1 MLVPEQALGGEQR
14 RVLGRFS
21 PFMIRCCQSMFTLTL
36 SSPRSPSLWITY
48 SVIPMFRI
56 MIFIAGSEFLCSS
69 QSGWPCS
76 ASFPATAARPST
88 NQAQLSLYGVWN
100 G

>member
-1 MLVPEQALGGEQR
+1 ML
-14 RVLGRFS
+14 
-21 PFMIRCCQSMFTLTL
+21 
-36 SSPRSPSLWITY
+36 
-48 SVIPMFRI
+48 RI

-76 ASFPATAARPST
+76 PSFPAIAPRPST
-88 NQAQLSLYGVWN
+88 NHSQLSAYGVWN